1 MPLKKGN
8 KFNIILYT
16 VLILILSSINNYNYK
31 NMFII
36 KTIKVNGFSDEKNR
50 IVKNDIQT
58 LISENIIFL
67 NKKNFENL
75 INRND
80 TKGLTVKKI
89 YPNKI
94 LINFI
99 PAKPI
104 SIIVNKNNKTILG
117 DHGKILNTEINKNYL
132 PIVSGSENISHIFET
147 VSLLISSKFDYNSI
161 KNIIFF
167 KSGRFDIN
175 LRNDVII
182 KFPIKFN
189 KELVDYSNILLNDE
203 KFVNAKIIDLRI
215 KNRIIKNEQ
224 L

>member
-1 MPLKKGN
+1 MRLKKGN
-8 KFNIILYT
+8 KLNIILYT

-31 NMFII
+31 NIFII

-50 IVKNDIQT
+50 IVKNDMQT
-58 LISENIIFL
+58 LFNENIIFL
-67 NKKNFENL
+67 NEKNFENL

-117 DHGKILNTEINKNYL
+117 DNGKILNTEIKKNYL
-132 PIVSGSENISHIFET
+132 PIISGSENISHIFET

-161 KNIIFF
+161 RNIIFF
-167 KSGRFDIN
+167 KSGRFDIKLKN
-175 LRNDVII
+175 EVLIR
-182 KFPIKFN
+182 FPINYSEEMINYSSDLLKN
-189 KELVDYSNILLNDE
+189 K
-203 KFVNAKIIDLRI
+203 KFVNSKTIDLRI
-215 KNRIIKNEQ
+215 NNRIIKYE
-224 L
+224 

>member
-8 KFNIILYT
+8 KLNIILYT
-16 VLILILSSINNYNYK
+16 VLILILSSTNNYNYK
-31 NMFII
+31 NIFII

-50 IVKNDIQT
+50 IVKNNMQT
-58 LISENIIFL
+58 LFSENIIFL

-80 TKGLTVKKI
+80 TKGLIVKKI

-117 DHGKILNTEINKNYL
+117 DNGKILNTEINKNYL

-167 KSGRFDIN
+167 KSGRFDIKLKN
-175 LRNDVII
+175 EVLIR
-182 KFPIKFN
+182 FPIH
-189 KELVDYSNILLNDE
+189 YSEEMINYSSDLLNNK
-203 KFVNAKIIDLRI
+203 KFVNSKTIDLRI
-215 KNRIIKNEQ
+215 NNRVIKYE
-224 L
+224 

>member
-1 MPLKKGN
+1 MLLKKGN
-8 KFNIILYT
+8 KLNIILYA

-31 NMFII
+31 NIFII
-36 KTIKVNGFSDEKNR
+36 KNIKVNGLSDKKNK
-50 IVKNDIQT
+50 IVLDNLQT
-58 LISENIIFL
+58 LLGDNIIFL
-67 NKKNFENL
+67 DKKKFEIF
-75 INRND
+75 INRNY
-80 TKGLTVKKI
+80 TKGLIVKKI

-117 DHGKILNTEINKNYL
+117 DNGKILNTEIKKNYL

-167 KSGRFDIN
+167 KSGRFDIKLKN
-175 LRNDVII
+175 EVLIR
-182 KFPIKFN
+182 FPIH
-189 KELVDYSNILLNDE
+189 YSEEMINYSSDLLNNK
-203 KFVNAKIIDLRI
+203 KFVNSKTIDLRI
-215 KNRIIKNEQ
+215 NNRIIKYE
-224 L
+224 